1 MRKKLFLLLIPFLT
15 FAMTACEPSEL
26 KVDPEFAPYYEYVG
40 NMKGIEIYCWEK
52 DGAWECCLMPGT
64 NRLKMVEEVR
74 YSQENYPCP
83 IAQMKIILQSYSEEE
98 REYAYVAIVSTPP
111 VQSELAHSYDE
122 HERNEAK
129 YLEVYTLLGLGV

>member
-74 YSQENYPCP
+74 YLQENYPCP

-98 REYAYVAIVSTPP
+98 RNTPTWRSSARRPCKVSWRIAMTNTN
-111 VQSELAHSYDE
+111 ETR
-122 HERNEAK
+122 RNISK
-129 YLEVYTLLGLGV
+129 CIRC

>member
-1 MRKKLFLLLIPFLT
+1 
-15 FAMTACEPSEL
+15 
-26 KVDPEFAPYYEYVG
+26 
-40 NMKGIEIYCWEK
+40 MKGIEIYCWEK
-52 DGAWECCLMPGT
+52 VGAWECCLMPGT
-64 NRLKMVEEVR
+64 NRLKTVEEVR
-74 YSQENYPCP
+74 YLQENYPCP